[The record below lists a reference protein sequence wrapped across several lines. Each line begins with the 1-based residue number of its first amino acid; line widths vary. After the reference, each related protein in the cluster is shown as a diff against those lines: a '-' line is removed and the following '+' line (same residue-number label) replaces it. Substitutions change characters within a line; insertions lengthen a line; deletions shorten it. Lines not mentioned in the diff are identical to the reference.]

1 MADKVFFALREFCE
15 VYALKTIIGYCRE
28 LSLGFHWNI
37 LSFPVNTDFGYCS
50 LSKAFSEIPEVSVIE
65 HFDEAFLSQI
75 RLFGFA
81 TDMRHDLDGYM
92 REQFSCS
99 EVASCRL
106 YRRPISQS
114 DHPLVVVG
122 NVKVKSPVEDFQSEI
137 FWRLARLPYDV
148 AVVPRHPLNLDE
160 MKAVHIPSSIRFIN
174 TMGELEGLHSRAD
187 LVVMGRIFS
196 ADGLKPDDDH
206 NPLEAT
212 INAHALCGLL
222 HEVPKPYRWFYEDS
236 GLLHQC
242 STLEEVYEG
251 IDLWMRDTDLP
262 GKLAKRDEWIQSN
275 RSRYLGEIVKTLQVR
290 SGERS

>member
-1 MADKVFFALREFCE
+1 MTDKIFFALREFCE

-37 LSFPVNTDFGYCS
+37 LSFPVNTDFGYYS

-65 HFDEAFLSQI
+65 HFDEAFLLKI

-81 TDMRHDLDGYM
+81 TDMCHHLDGYM

-106 YRRPISQS
+106 YRRPISRS

-122 NVKVKSPVEDFQSEI
+122 NVKVKSPIENFQLEI
-137 FWRLARLPYDV
+137 FQRLARLPYDV

-160 MKAVHIPSSIRFIN
+160 MKVFHIPPSIRFIN
-174 TMGELEGLHSRAD
+174 TIGELEGLHSQAD

-222 HEVPKPYRWFYEDS
+222 EEVPQPYRWLYEES
-236 GLLHQC
+236 GLLHEC

-251 IDLWMRDTDLP
+251 INLWMQDPDLP
-262 GKLAKRDEWIQSN
+262 RKLTKRDEWIQFN
-275 RSRYLGEIVKTLQVR
+275 RSQYLSEIVKTLQAR
-290 SGERS
+290 SRERS

>member
-1 MADKVFFALREFCE
+1 MTDKVFFALREFCE

-28 LSLGFHWNI
+28 LSLSLHWNI
-37 LSFPVNTDFGYCS
+37 LAFPVNTDFGYCS
-50 LSKAFSEIPEVSVIE
+50 LSKAFSGIPEVSVIE
-65 HFDEAFLSQI
+65 HFDEVFLSRI
-75 RLFGFA
+75 MLFGFA
-81 TDMRHDLDGYM
+81 TDMRHDLDVYM

-99 EVASCRL
+99 EVASCRF
-106 YRRPISQS
+106 YQRPISRS
-114 DHPLVVVG
+114 RHPLVVIG

-137 FWRLARLPYDV
+137 FRRLARLPYDV
-148 AVVPRHPLNLDE
+148 AVVPRHPLSFDE
-160 MKAVHIPSSIRFIN
+160 MRAVHIPPSIRFIN

-222 HEVPKPYRWFYEDS
+222 KEVPKPYRWLYEES

-242 STLEEVYEG
+242 STLKEVYEG
-251 IDLWMRDTDLP
+251 IDPWMQDANLS
-262 GKLAKRDEWIQSN
+262 GKLAKRDKWIQSN
-275 RSRYLGEIVKTLQVR
+275 RSRYLGGIVKTLRVR
-290 SGERS
+290 SGKRS